1 MDSTPEPERDTVY
14 PPSFCEPSWKIYWE
28 NPFVG
33 VSQFEGYPSF
43 QFIMKDG
50 SRTKF
55 DDNNCKDG
63 QCVDYLLPTDVTDFY
78 IEMISNPKDGK
89 LLGLKFSNPD

>member
-1 MDSTPEPERDTVY
+1 
-14 PPSFCEPSWKIYWE
+14 
-28 NPFVG
+28 
-33 VSQFEGYPSF
+33 
-43 QFIMKDG
+43 MKDG

-63 QCVDYLLPTDVTDFY
+63 KWVDYLLPTDVTDFY